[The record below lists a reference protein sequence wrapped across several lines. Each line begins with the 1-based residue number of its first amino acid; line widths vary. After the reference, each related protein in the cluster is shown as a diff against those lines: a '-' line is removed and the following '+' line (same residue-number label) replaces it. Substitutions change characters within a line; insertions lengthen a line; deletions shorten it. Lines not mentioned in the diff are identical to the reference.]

1 MRFSETVLVAIHG
14 ALAIYMQAKFGIE
27 FTVMIYFLAGVIVA
41 RLKSLKLVR

>member
-14 ALAIYMQAKFGIE
+14 ALAIYMLAKFGIE
-27 FTVMIYFLAGVIVA
+27 FTVMNFLAGVIVA